1 MILESKKLPFIEG
14 TLHTLGLLNQ
24 NPITEIMASPVVT
37 FTEIDKVG
45 HVYDILKHTTHNGF
59 PIIDRFGKFRGLIHR
74 KTLCVLLELKA
85 FSSKASHNQ
94 TGGSNSP
101 RREPIEDGG
110 VQLSMPTLVFYETL
124 EKKYPK
130 YPDIDSIH
138 VATEEMVCLSL
149 FSSLCLI
156 TSCSLYS
163 TTRISIWTCVHIWTL
178 RTL

>member
-1 MILESKKLPFIEG
+1 MTILTDCRYSGKIFNGGIYDMILESKQLPFIES

-45 HVYDILKHTTHNGF
+45 HVYDILKQTTHNGF

-85 FSSKASHNQ
+85 FSSKAS
-94 TGGSNSP
+94 TLGTNSP
-101 RREPIEDGG
+101 RRELIEDGG
-110 VQLSMPTLVFYETL
+110 VQLSVPTLVFYETL

-138 VATEEMVCLSL
+138 VTAEEMVCLL
-149 FSSLCLI
+149 PLV
-156 TSCSLYS
+156 SCP
-163 TTRISIWTCVHIWTL
+163 HDM
-178 RTL
+178 